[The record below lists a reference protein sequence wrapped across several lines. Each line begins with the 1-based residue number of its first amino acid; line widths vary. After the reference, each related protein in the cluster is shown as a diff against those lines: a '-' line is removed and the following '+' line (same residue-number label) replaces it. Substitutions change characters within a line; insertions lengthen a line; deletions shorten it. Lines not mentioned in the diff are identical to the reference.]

1 MEMLKRAAILYSRL
15 CWYIVTRLFP
25 LTAEQIWSQGFVK
38 GVELAEQDKVWL
50 SDGSVFA
57 MEETP
62 EGKSFGYWSGSA

>member
-1 MEMLKRAAILYSRL
+1 MLKRLATLYSRI

-38 GVELAEQDKVWL
+38 GVELAEQGDVWMT
-50 SDGSVFA
+50 GGTVFA

-62 EGKSFGYWSGSA
+62 KGKSFSLWSGRA